1 MIVIHYAE
9 IGLKGKNRS
18 FFERKLVDNIEVAL
32 KGLQYESIERGH
44 KRVVISSEAEKDKEE
59 LRKRLK
65 LIPGISYF
73 SFASTSELDVEEMK
87 KHLLKLSESHQPCKF
102 AIDTRRSNKRFP
114 YTSVEVNR
122 ILGEV
127 LNQRGWPVDLT
138 NPEVT
143 FSVEI
148 AEREAYLYSEK
159 IRGPGGLPVGS
170 AGRLV
175 ALLSGG
181 IDSPV
186 AAYRMLRRGS
196 PIIYLHFYNF
206 TQVTNI
212 TKDKAKRVVEIL
224 QRYQPQT
231 KLYLVPFEEIQRA
244 IIAVIPSK
252 YRMIIYRRVMFEI
265 ANLVAG
271 RVGASGLVTGDSLG
285 QVASQTLEN
294 LNVIYKRAKYPVFA
308 PLIGYDKQ
316 EIVDMAKQIGTY
328 ETSILPYSDCC
339 SLFIDKHPETK
350 ADLENIEQIESGLKI
365 EEQIKV
371 ALESA
376 EIISV

>member
-1 MIVIHYAE
+1 MIVIHYSE

-18 FFERKLVDNIEVAL
+18 FFEKKLVDNIRVAL
-32 KGLQYESIERGH
+32 KGLEYESVQRLH
-44 KRVVISSEAEKDKEE
+44 NKVAVSSETDKDKEE
-59 LRKRLK
+59 FRRRLRLV
-65 LIPGISYF
+65 PGISYF
-73 SFASTSELDVEEMK
+73 FFASVSELDVEQMK
-87 KHLLKLSESHQPCKF
+87 KDLLKLSESYQPCRF

-127 LNQRGWPVDLT
+127 LNKRGWPVDLT
-138 NPEVT
+138 NPEIT
-143 FSVEI
+143 FSVEL
-148 AEREAYLYSEK
+148 AEKGAYLYAEK
-159 IRGPGGLPVGS
+159 IPGPGGLPVGS

-186 AAYRMLRRGS
+186 AANRMLRRGS
-196 PIIYLHFYNF
+196 SILYLHFYNF

-212 TKDKAKRVVEIL
+212 TKDKVRRIVEIL
-224 QRYQPQT
+224 QRYQPGSQ
-231 KLYLVPFEEIQRA
+231 LYMIPFEEIQRA
-244 IIAVIPSK
+244 IIAVIPAK
-252 YRMIIYRRVMFEI
+252 YRMIVYRRVMFEI
-265 ANLVAG
+265 ANLVAD
-271 RVGASGLVTGDSLG
+271 RMKASGLVTGDSLG

-294 LNVIYKRAKYPVFA
+294 LTVIYQKAKYPVFA

-316 EIVDMAKQIGTY
+316 EIVDVAKKIGTY

-350 ADLENIEQIESGLKI
+350 ADLESMEQIESGLKI
-365 EEQIKV
+365 EKQIKA